1 MLIQIRQVCG
11 PKKEEIPTEERD
23 QETPEHHVR
32 PIGRRLRL
40 GGGVRRLL
48 RAVLGGRA
56 GQVLRRA
63 LRRGHGDLQGL
74 IRLGRVLDTSDSDV
88 PMSSAW

>member
-1 MLIQIRQVCG
+1 MYSPERQ
-11 PKKEEIPTEERD
+11 KIPTEERD
-23 QETPEHHVR
+23 QETPEHHVC
-32 PIGRRLRL
+32 PSGRWLRL

-48 RAVLGGRA
+48 RAVLGDRA

-74 IRLGRVLDTSDSDV
+74 VCLGRILDTGDSDV
-88 PMSSAW
+88 PMSSAR